1 MAFGH
6 TLYQCPTLVRAVI
19 MSRSDPEAYI
29 TRPGYSG
36 LSASLPLVQR
46 KSQTERGV
54 TRSNSSEQ
62 LASSRR
68 IASRE
73 ILFYSIYHSAFSIHR
88 WYSCLFRRSILSS
101 PLSVGKSVSLRR
113 PICSPFPQ
121 VTTVPSLETLIKV
134 QVIDFQT
141 KTASRF
147 SIKSYSGSYLNIYNW
162 IAK

>member
-1 MAFGH
+1 
-6 TLYQCPTLVRAVI
+6 

-101 PLSVGKSVSLRR
+101 PLSVGKSKRSSKCKLLIFKQKQLQDFLLRV
-113 PICSPFPQ
+113 I
-121 VTTVPSLETLIKV
+121 LEAIST
-134 QVIDFQT
+134 
-141 KTASRF
+141 
-147 SIKSYSGSYLNIYNW
+147 SIIG
-162 IAK
+162 

>member
-46 KSQTERGV
+46 KTALIHILIRFSF
-54 TRSNSSEQ
+54 
-62 LASSRR
+62 R